1 MTDLAD
7 DLEATVAAACAALR
21 TAVRLDWDGPATG
34 LTWSVRS
41 TVEHVADD
49 LFAYAGQIA
58 TATPEL
64 AEYVPFTCSADR
76 PGEAQVTTHARRE
89 AGNDGGVRVLDACGG
104 MLVSLAR
111 TRTSYDG
118 CWSGSSPTSRPTTRG
133 RRCSPRRGA
142 PAATAPSGAGT
153 ARSAAEPTGSS
164 TGPTTQP
171 PTRHL
176 LGGLTGV
183 SLSS

>member
-1 MTDLAD
+1 VTDLAD

-89 AGNDGGVRVLDACGG
+89 AGNDGVVRVLDACGG

-118 CWSGSSPTSRPTTRG
+118 CWTGCPGRTVRG
-133 RRCSPRRGA
+133 GPLADAAALTGRD
-142 PAATAPSGAGT
+142 PAAPLDGWRWDGT
-153 ARSAAEPTGSS
+153 VR
-164 TGPTTQP
+164 
-171 PTRHL
+171 
-176 LGGLTGV
+176 
-183 SLSS
+183 